1 MAKVSENLPSGDE
14 GFDEAKLVKMEKHKQ
29 TKNAFWRQNL
39 WDPLRTCTEYRYT
52 MPGSR
57 PFVYSLIG
65 SFNVSPACSHTF
77 YPWVGKIPWREK
89 WIFAR
94 RIPWTEEPKGLQS
107 MGRKESDTAEATE
120 HAPRFGVHSLIDGH
134 LAIWS
139 CYEWNCQ
146 KGWRTS
152 LCVNMVFISLG

>member
-1 MAKVSENLPSGDE
+1 MKVWMRQSWWRWRNTNRLRMPFGGRTYGIHSEPVLSIDIPC
-14 GFDEAKLVKMEKHKQ
+14 LV
-29 TKNAFWRQNL
+29 L
-39 WDPLRTCTEYRYT
+39 GPLCIH
-52 MPGSR
+52 
-57 PFVYSLIG
+57 SLG
-65 SFNVSPACSHTF
+65 HSTNVSPACSHTF